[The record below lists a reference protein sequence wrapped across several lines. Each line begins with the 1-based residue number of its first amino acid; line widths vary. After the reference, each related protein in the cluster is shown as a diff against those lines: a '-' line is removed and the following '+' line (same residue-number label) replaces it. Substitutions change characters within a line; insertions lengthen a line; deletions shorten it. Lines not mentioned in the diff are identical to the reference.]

1 MKVAQLDVR
10 GFNCSAESTD
20 AFVFAHIMD
29 VLAKQQGSV
38 ADTVS
43 STFMYYL
50 YMTVLNVE

>member
-29 VLAKQQGSV
+29 VLAKQQASV

-50 YMTVLNVE
+50 YPPTRQY

>member
-29 VLAKQQGSV
+29 VLAKQQGSGWV

-50 YMTVLNVE
+50 YPPT